1 MHVVTRRGEGGSPA
15 RASVCHRD
23 LGDNARLPGQTGPS
37 CVTSPFWGRARDLA
51 ALQLQLEDLFSPFL
65 YPPDFVAE
73 GGAQELETLWYFIT
87 GT

>member
-1 MHVVTRRGEGGSPA
+1 MQGS
-15 RASVCHRD
+15 
-23 LGDNARLPGQTGPS
+23 GPS